1 LQLDILFVSLD
12 AVAKINN
19 LCFFVNNTLGLL
31 ENDIPKL
38 LLLPILDSAILFTTG
53 DALVE
58 LANLLILTINDSSAL
73 GDFLLQR
80 VSSETWSPP
89 ASSSCDCAIVAGSL
103 IYLFLRSTLPA
114 IHPEF
119 SEELDEYKISL

>member
-73 GDFLLQR
+73 GDFLLQPQDSFIR
-80 VSSETWSPP
+80 VPG
-89 ASSSCDCAIVAGSL
+89 VL
-103 IYLFLRSTLPA
+103 LQVHQL
-114 IHPEF
+114 
-119 SEELDEYKISL
+119 